1 MLGTYFILG
10 TVYSKKMGF
19 FPRLLASPGCCQ
31 LGEADRQ
38 TDTSLPMV
46 STVG

>member
-10 TVYSKKMGF
+10 AEYSKKMGS
-19 FPRLLASPGCCQ
+19 FPRLLAPCQ

-38 TDTSLPMV
+38 TDPSLPMV